1 MKVLTWHS
9 GEIVFFLK
17 LHENSFAFL
26 LHPCEKHKEAS
37 QFFLIESFHGQ
48 SSCMQWRRWL
58 EEDRLQEERVQ
69 CRHKKIE
76 VLAFSR
82 KQCLML
88 MENMTRDSH
97 TLVAP
102 LPKTK
107 TSVKVVTV
115 IETPACFIV
124 LPIFSDRLNSVGEGS
139 SSTLDQQLE
148 ITNMS
153 SIPIPK
159 QNWQNLFR

>member
-1 MKVLTWHS
+1 MVN
-9 GEIVFFLK
+9 
-17 LHENSFAFL
+17 LHACNE
-26 LHPCEKHKEAS
+26 
-37 QFFLIESFHGQ
+37 ESD
-48 SSCMQWRRWL
+48 L
-58 EEDRLQEERVQ
+58 
-69 CRHKKIE
+69 KKIHCKKRE
-76 VLAFSR
+76 CSADTKRLKSWHFLGKNVLMF
-82 KQCLML
+82 

-102 LPKTK
+102 IPKTK

-124 LPIFSDRLNSVGEGS
+124 LPIFSDKLSSAGEGS
-139 SSTLDQQLE
+139 SSTLDQQVE

-159 QNWQNLFR
+159 QN